1 MLKLWI
7 CALLVVFVAALSW
20 GTNGAQAHGVQ
31 GADIATATAPIGS
44 DYMVA
49 DGNRSG
55 EHGQHGKK
63 GGMNGGHCS
72 FACMAMLDKVVTD
85 TTVALRGECFD
96 VIVIEANAVAT
107 EPPRRP
113 PKHTRL

>member
-1 MLKLWI
+1 LTL
-7 CALLVVFVAALSW
+7 FVAALSW
-20 GTNGAQAHGVQ
+20 GTDGAYAHGVQ
-31 GADIATATAPIGS
+31 GADIATAAAPIES
-44 DYMVA
+44 DDMVA

-55 EHGQHGKK
+55 GHGQHSNK

-85 TTVALRGECFD
+85 TTIALRLDSFD
-96 VIVIEANAVAT
+96 LVVIEASAVAT

-113 PKHTRL
+113 PKHTLL